1 MVEVMLSDGMAGD
14 VLQLRVDVGLAPD
27 ADAGELDEAA
37 RLLRSELLEL
47 DVVDVALLADG
58 PPPPGARA
66 VEAAAVGLAVTAA
79 REVVAAVVRS
89 LERWVGS
96 RSSRTVKLT
105 LGEDSLELSGASL
118 GDQRQLVEAFL
129 THHATPPT

>member
-1 MVEVMLSDGMAGD
+1 MLCDGMAGD

-27 ADAGELDEAA
+27 AGAAELDEAA

-47 DVVDVALLADG
+47 DVVDVALLAEG
-58 PPPPGARA
+58 SPPPGARGGGA
-66 VEAAAVGLAVTAA
+66 PEVGVLAVMAA

-105 LGEDSLELSGASL
+105 LGEDSLELSSASL
-118 GDQRQLVEAFL
+118 GDQRRLVETFL
-129 THHATPPT
+129 AHHARSPT